1 MKLALIYPPTCDPT
15 APYLAVPMLTG
26 FLRRAGVTVLPIDAN
41 VEAYDHWLRPQAMAD
56 ARDKIEAEIARL
68 ETQPQL
74 SHADQLLYTL
84 LWDARGDAHAVP
96 AGIAQAVATLR
107 NREEFFDVET
117 YSTAV
122 DTVQA
127 CLRVI
132 SAAYAPTSIDFTAY
146 RTPFS
151 MTTPEEIQIDASAE
165 RDPFHN
171 YITQVLIPRLEREQ
185 PQMVGI
191 SVCFPGQM
199 QPAYSFALKIKKALP
214 HIHLTVGGPAITQ
227 LLIRQKGPDL
237 QAALGP
243 FDTAVVFEGED
254 TLLKMCEAFDAGKAD
269 RSTWASINN
278 IVHRDPMMGAKY
290 RPGEASVDMRSLP
303 APDFEGLP
311 LDMYFSPQLV
321 LPYDPTRGCYWGK
334 CTFCHYGLA
343 EVGTAS
349 YRERGVDTC
358 VEHLQL
364 MAQKYGTNTFY
375 LSQDSVA
382 PKTLVRLA
390 ECLKDAHSK
399 VRWATDLKAEKYLT
413 PERAQILRDGGA
425 IACAL
430 GVETGNQRVL
440 SLIDKGAPVTVVGDV
455 IENLAAAGIAA
466 EAMCFT
472 GFPTETLEEGMDTVR
487 FLDQHRSSVAA
498 FIVGEFDLTHGALVA
513 QTPINFGIEDV
524 WQVKGDRF
532 GTGLFYEEKQA
543 PKTEEEAAQLDEAV
557 ETFSAKWLLRR
568 YPWAGSLS
576 TAHTILYYEQFGPDV
591 FRRLAGKGK
600 GGVLGTTSKVI
611 ESAFDLDEAALAAGD
626 EGAVWHE
633 LVREKREV
641 SRAIYQAE
649 AETLPALDRRPQ
661 QYRVAAGM
669 PPQKVKLRHG
679 PMKGRRPNAAL
690 NRMKSGS

>member
-1 MKLALIYPPTCDPT
+1 M
-15 APYLAVPMLTG
+15 
-26 FLRRAGVTVLPIDAN
+26 PIDAN

-487 FLDQHRSSVAA
+487 FLDQHRTSVAA

-591 FRRLAGKGK
+591 FRRFAGKGK
-600 GGVLGTTSKVI
+600 GGVLGATTKVI
-611 ESAFDLDEAALAAGD
+611 ESAFDLDEAALAADD

-641 SRAIYQAE
+641 SRAIYETE
-649 AETLPALDRRPQ
+649 AETLPDLDRSPQ
-661 QYRVAAGM
+661 QYRVSAGM